1 MAGVARLNSRAIRC
15 LVANKNYFRVL
26 VIQMGKNNSP
36 DDDDRF
42 DHAPNLYFND
52 DKLKFD
58 TNYVDNTNQNF
69 GSASGFVPKSLLF
82 IKGIAIFLAI
92 PLS

>member
-1 MAGVARLNSRAIRC
+1 MAGVARLNSRAIRY

-36 DDDDRF
+36 DDADRF

-58 TNYVDNTNQNF
+58 TNYVDNANQNF
-69 GSASGFVPKSLLF
+69 GSASGFVPKSLLL
-82 IKGIAIFLAI
+82 IKEVVNLFWL
-92 PLS
+92 PL